1 MKKLDLIKLQNC
13 YCWKS
18 PYLFLLLKCHQFLL
32 QFSLQLPFK
41 RTTSQSI
48 SFRVFPYKDQTKVA
62 TGCVLKC
69 FYQIITYGVLF
80 NIFTWKKFQKS
91 FNSFSDILTT
101 RINKDFS
108 SNNSS
113 VTLSN
118 LTSSHIFIID
128 FDQKSI

>member
-1 MKKLDLIKLQNC
+1 MKKLDLIKLQNF

-18 PYLFLLLKCHQFLL
+18 RYLFLLLKCHRFLL

-62 TGCVLKC
+62 TRCVLKC
-69 FYQIITYGVLF
+69 FYQIIAYGVLF

-101 RINKDFS
+101 RINKDS
-108 SNNSS
+108 SNNNSS
-113 VTLSN
+113 ITLSN
-118 LTSSHIFIID
+118 LTFSHIFTID